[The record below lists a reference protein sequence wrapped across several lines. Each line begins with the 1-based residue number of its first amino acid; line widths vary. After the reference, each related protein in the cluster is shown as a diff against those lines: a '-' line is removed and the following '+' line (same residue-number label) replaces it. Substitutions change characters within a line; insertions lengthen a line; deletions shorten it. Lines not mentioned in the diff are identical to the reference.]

1 MQKIFSIILAA
12 VVVIS
17 LVIAMVACG
26 GDEETKDTNSPVSPN
41 EIEATDLFGLD
52 TAEAE

>member
-1 MQKIFSIILAA
+1 MQKVFSIILAA

-26 GDEETKDTNSPVSPN
+26 GDDEAKDNDSSVSPN
-41 EIEATDLFGLD
+41 EIEASDLFGLD
-52 TAEAE
+52 TAETE